1 MKGTSGG
8 SRYDLALVAAF
19 KQRAST
25 VYLVTDGTPS
35 VMKNR
40 RLLPGAS
47 LVGRDEVIRT
57 VVRAGQR
64 LYPKE
69 LPIVHCVSI
78 NGIGESYLKQI
89 ALAFKGR
96 CDRVD
101 VEQIP

>member
-1 MKGTSGG
+1 MKGTKGG

-19 KQRAST
+19 QQRAST

-35 VMKNR
+35 VMKER
-40 RLLPGAS
+40 RFLPGAS
-47 LVGRDEVIRT
+47 SVSREDVIRT
-57 VVRAGQR
+57 VVKAGQR

-69 LPIVHCVSI
+69 LPVVNCVSI

-101 VEQIP
+101 VGQIP